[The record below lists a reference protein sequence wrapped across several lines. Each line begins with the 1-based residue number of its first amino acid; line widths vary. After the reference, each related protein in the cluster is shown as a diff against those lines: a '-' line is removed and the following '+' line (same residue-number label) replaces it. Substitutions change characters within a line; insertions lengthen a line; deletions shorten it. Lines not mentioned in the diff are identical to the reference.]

1 MLMLAFAQSP
11 QPRLADAVPV
21 SVLRS
26 PPHAEALLGAGKT
39 EQRTLLAGSTC
50 ALAVAAQCRA
60 RVKCKSRKTFKVVC
74 RDQALPQSDNDVGLF
89 TSGAVFDQPPKAKSD
104 VQPAMQHPSGK
115 RLKVI
120 VLGSGGGAASFLNA
134 LSQQEA
140 QMYDI
145 TVVSMRNF
153 FLYTPLLPT
162 CTMGSI
168 EERSIVTPIR
178 EMAYGK
184 ADFLEARCE
193 AIDPESKKI
202 RCSRA
207 IRSKVSSSSDYHRF
221 PEKQAEQRHVFEL
234 DYDMLVYAV
243 GAETADF
250 NIPGVRQHTFF
261 FKELRD
267 ARNVRSRISDLFEE
281 ASLPSISEEDRK
293 ALLNFIVI
301 GGGPT
306 GVEIAADLADFVE
319 EDCRRLYPKLCDQ
332 VSISLVNMEDHLLST
347 YSRDISIKSHV
358 LSLEIFEQKGVE
370 VLNGWRVTEVTA
382 DKVKMT
388 DRHANLKELPHGCV
402 IWAAG
407 VKPNKLT
414 GQVKASLCE
423 VLKGRQD
430 DKANYVQSRVRGLAT
445 DEWLHVWGSLGSIF
459 ALGDASSVQQD
470 CACLYAEELFKE
482 ADVNNE
488 GKLSVEALRDLLRA
502 NATRHP
508 QFEAYADYLEE
519 AVSDDLTDTFAEMT
533 KMFGKKVW
541 KEQVAWQRTYSLGQR
556 VTERIKKRNAQ
567 EIEQDLD
574 EAEVLQRDYITLEG
588 FKDLLKIIHKTLE
601 TFPPTAQ
608 VAAQQGQYLA
618 KVFASGLIHGDRES
632 YRAFR
637 DEHEPFTYFHKG
649 TLAYLG
655 SDHAAFDLP
664 ILGPVSGPLAGV
676 AWKAYE
682 TSAQMSWKHLV
693 GKHLNRL
700 NAAGRDPSRV

>member
-26 PPHAEALLGAGKT
+26 PPHAEAPLGAGKT

-120 VLGSGGGAASFLNA
+120 VLGSGWGAASFLNA

-207 IRSKVSSSSDYHRF
+207 IRPKVSSSSDYHRF

-347 YSRDISIKSHV
+347 YSRDISIKS
-358 LSLEIFEQKGVE
+358 LEIFEQKGVE

-430 DKANYVQSRVRGLAT
+430 DKANYVQSRVRG
-445 DEWLHVWGSLGSIF
+445 
-459 ALGDASSVQQD
+459 
-470 CACLYAEELFKE
+470 
-482 ADVNNE
+482 
-488 GKLSVEALRDLLRA
+488 
-502 NATRHP
+502 HP

-676 AWKAYE
+676 AWK
-682 TSAQMSWKHLV
+682 
-693 GKHLNRL
+693 
-700 NAAGRDPSRV
+700 

>member
-1 MLMLAFAQSP
+1 M
-11 QPRLADAVPV
+11 
-21 SVLRS
+21 
-26 PPHAEALLGAGKT
+26 
-39 EQRTLLAGSTC
+39 
-50 ALAVAAQCRA
+50 
-60 RVKCKSRKTFKVVC
+60 
-74 RDQALPQSDNDVGLF
+74 
-89 TSGAVFDQPPKAKSD
+89 
-104 VQPAMQHPSGK
+104 
-115 RLKVI
+115 
-120 VLGSGGGAASFLNA
+120 
-134 LSQQEA
+134 
-140 QMYDI
+140 
-145 TVVSMRNF
+145 
-153 FLYTPLLPT
+153 
-162 CTMGSI
+162 
-168 EERSIVTPIR
+168 
-178 EMAYGK
+178 
-184 ADFLEARCE
+184 
-193 AIDPESKKI
+193 
-202 RCSRA
+202 
-207 IRSKVSSSSDYHRF
+207 
-221 PEKQAEQRHVFEL
+221 
-234 DYDMLVYAV
+234 
-243 GAETADF
+243 
-250 NIPGVRQHTFF
+250 
-261 FKELRD
+261 
-267 ARNVRSRISDLFEE
+267 
-281 ASLPSISEEDRK
+281 
-293 ALLNFIVI
+293 I

-332 VSISLVNMEDHLLST
+332 VSISLVNMEDHLLSS
-347 YSRDISIKSHV
+347 YSRDISNK
-358 LSLEIFEQKGVE
+358 SLEIFEQKGVE
-370 VLNGWRVTEVTA
+370 VLNGWRVTAVTA

-430 DKANYVQSRVRGLAT
+430 HKANYVQSRVRGLAT

-488 GKLSVEALRDLLRA
+488 GKLTVEALRDLLRA

-519 AVSDDLTDTFAEMT
+519 AVSDDLTETFAEIT

-567 EIEQDLD
+567 EIERDLD

-618 KVFASGLIHGDRES
+618 KVFASGLIRGDRES

-682 TSAQMSWKHLV
+682 TSAQMSWKNRALV
-693 GKHLNRL
+693 GMDWIKTKLF
-700 NAAGRDPSRV
+700 GRDPSRV